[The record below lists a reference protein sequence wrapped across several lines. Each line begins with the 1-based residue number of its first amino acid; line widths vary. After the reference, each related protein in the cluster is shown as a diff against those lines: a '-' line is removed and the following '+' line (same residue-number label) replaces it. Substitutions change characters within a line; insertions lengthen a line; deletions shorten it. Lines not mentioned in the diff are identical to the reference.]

1 MAGISLKHLVGR
13 KNESTALLA
22 SLIQQHGTDLYIEDE
37 AGKVLLGTPL
47 HTPAH
52 QFPVQLEE
60 ATIGWVK
67 GSEGG
72 ASIASILTLL
82 AQKECEKKK
91 LGNEVLN
98 MYQELNLIFNFSE
111 KLAQAID
118 QSSIAQVT
126 LEEAS
131 RLIRSQGGVV
141 ALWDEKASQMQLV
154 ATSGEPLFNQKKIN
168 EHLGGLLHL
177 ILSGQSEITS
187 DVAPLQEAGIIAP
200 TVQSLIYAALKVKH
214 RVMGAI
220 VLACTEAQPYS
231 AAHLKLLITLALQS
245 SLAIEGSL
253 LYEKNLRAVQERE
266 EAMRR
271 IYEVANRFV
280 PYEFIRSLGH
290 EKITDVQL
298 GDQVEKI
305 VTVLFSDIR
314 EYTTLAE
321 QMTPDENFRFVCS
334 FNEIIG
340 PIIREHGGFINQYLG
355 DAIMAIFPGTPTDAL
370 SAAIAMQQAV
380 RALNERQPH
389 RRIQIGVGMH
399 TGSLIMGITGDR
411 ERLDA
416 ATISDTVNT
425 ASRIESLTKY
435 YKADI
440 LLSGATLQG
449 LHDPEAFHLR
459 NLGRVQVKGKHEP
472 LSLFECFSGAPDKV
486 VQDKLH
492 TLQPFNEGISHY
504 LNKSFAQAIAVFGH
518 VVDANPE
525 DLTARLFL
533 KNAALYISNGVPE
546 NWMGVEEML
555 SK

>member
-1 MAGISLKHLVGR
+1 
-13 KNESTALLA
+13 
-22 SLIQQHGTDLYIEDE
+22 
-37 AGKVLLGTPL
+37 
-47 HTPAH
+47 
-52 QFPVQLEE
+52 
-60 ATIGWVK
+60 
-67 GSEGG
+67 
-72 ASIASILTLL
+72 LL
-82 AQKECEKKK
+82 AQKEWEKKK